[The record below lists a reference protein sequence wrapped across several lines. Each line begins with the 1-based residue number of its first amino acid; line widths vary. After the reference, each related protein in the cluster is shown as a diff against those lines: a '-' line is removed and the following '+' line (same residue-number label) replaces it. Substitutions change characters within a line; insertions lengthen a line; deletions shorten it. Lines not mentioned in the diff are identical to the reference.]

1 MPRKKREKQYQ
12 GHTATPYRPTV
23 RTVRASLTTETGD
36 GQQDGHIWLA
46 RIAKTKRAREEM
58 RNGAKDWRRYM
69 EWFEG
74 EQWMER
80 GEDVTIASDNA
91 RNTATVNVT
100 GSIALSYMP
109 FLINGQIKFKLKAR
123 KPSDAVSA
131 EIQQGLLNYEWM
143 ERGMTEEAKRIVQ
156 DVVTIGHGIGK
167 TGYVIEVDEARRKS
181 DGEINYKDY
190 IRKDAAYIERVDP
203 LSFLFDLSAKDG
215 TLKTARWCAECFF
228 ATYDDVMAN
237 ANYDQSVLERIHAG
251 NYSFTTH
258 TGFHGVGADDP
269 QWGQRLTAA
278 VPEDRLVALWEIW
291 DKKFRKRYIFAEGV
305 PVPLVE
311 ESWPYD
317 YLDGFPFVKIDYIRV
332 ANKPYGMGVMRQAE
346 DQQIQLNRIRT
357 AQFNHVRSHQRK
369 FLAIA
374 GAISNEE
381 VKNFADLPDGAVLTA
396 ERPDAIQPIPDAPM
410 SQDFQVVEA
419 RIASDIQQLTGADA
433 LLQGRPLPSRTTA
446 GEVSARTN
454 ILRLKADD
462 RVSAVEVGVTE
473 LARQVMQHLKA
484 HRTLP
489 DVVEIVGAQGAY
501 WKEYTSEEIQADVDV
516 SVEYFAAPKFDPAL
530 DRQQRLQILQ
540 LGVQALPAMQAAGA
554 QDALDIP
561 ALFGWVLES
570 FEQKDAGRF
579 FKPALIPQPPLVEQE
594 PTAGQG
600 LPPALAGDLAPAPLP
615 EEANAGMFESPDVE
629 ALLMQ
634 LRGQGIGGT
643 GQLPQV

>member
-1 MPRKKREKQYQ
+1 MPRKKKTYE
-12 GHTATPYRPTV
+12 GHEAKTYKPGVRRVQTPL
-23 RTVRASLTTETGD
+23 STETGD
-36 GQQDGHIWLA
+36 GKRDGHIWLS
-46 RIAKTKRAREEM
+46 RLAKTARQREEM
-58 RNGAKDWRRYM
+58 RNGAKDWRRYY

-80 GEDVTIASDNA
+80 GMEGHSLATDNA

-100 GSIALSYMP
+100 GSIALSYAP
-109 FLINGQIKFKLKAR
+109 FLINGDIKFKLKAR
-123 KPSDAVSA
+123 KPSDVVSSD
-131 EIQQGLLNYEWM
+131 IQQSLLNYEWQ
-143 ERGMTEEAKRIVQ
+143 ERGMTAQAKEIVQ

-167 TGYVIEVDEARRKS
+167 SGYVVEVDEARRKS
-181 DGEINYKDY
+181 DGAINYKDY
-190 IRKDAAYIERVDP
+190 IRQDAAFIERVDP
-203 LSFLFDLSAKDG
+203 LMFLFDLTAKDG
-215 TLKTARWCAECFF
+215 TLKTARWCAECFH
-228 ATYDDVMAN
+228 APYDDVMAN
-237 ANYDQSVLERIHAG
+237 AEYDQKVLQQISAG
-251 NYSFTTH
+251 NYSPTTRA
-258 TGFHGVGADDP
+258 GFDNHDDP
-269 QWGQRLTAA
+269 AWGQRLTAA

-305 PVPLVE
+305 PEPLIE

-317 YLDGFPFVKIDYIRV
+317 YLDGFPYVKLDYIRI

-369 FLAIA
+369 FLAVA
-374 GAISNEE
+374 GAIAPEE
-381 VKNFADLPDGAVLTA
+381 IKNFGDLPDGAVITA

-410 SQDFQVVEA
+410 SADFQVVEA
-419 RIASDIQQLTGADA
+419 RIASDIEQLTGADA

-462 RVSAVEVGVTE
+462 RVSAVEGGITE
-473 LARQVMQHLKA
+473 LARQTLQHLKA

-489 DVVEIVGAQGAY
+489 DVVKIVGAQGAY
-501 WKEYTSEEIQADVDV
+501 WQEYTPEDIQADVDV
-516 SVEYFAAPKFDPAL
+516 SVEYFSAPKFDPAL

-554 QDALDIP
+554 QDALDVP

-579 FKPALIPQPPLVEQE
+579 FKPALIPQAPLEEQT
-594 PTAGQG
+594 PGQG
-600 LPPALAGDLAPAPLP
+600 LPPALAGQMAPTPVPEQPSTGGVPGEGLNPEDL
-615 EEANAGMFESPDVE
+615 M
-629 ALLMQ
+629 MM
-634 LRGQGIGGT
+634 LRGGGVA
-643 GQLPQV
+643 GNGALPQI